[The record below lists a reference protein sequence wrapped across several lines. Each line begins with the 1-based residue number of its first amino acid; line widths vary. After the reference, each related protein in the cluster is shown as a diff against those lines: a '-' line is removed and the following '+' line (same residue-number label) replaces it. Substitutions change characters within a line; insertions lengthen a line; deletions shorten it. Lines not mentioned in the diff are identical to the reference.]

1 MAGFIYSSPFN
12 LQLQNDFFLIV
23 PLILAS
29 IQEHRDSKSPVM
41 LSVTPE
47 RFPFKPQ
54 LHIVICVYV
63 CVFLFFL
70 QTGNESLGK

>member
-12 LQLQNDFFLIV
+12 LQLQKDLGFFFIV
-23 PLILAS
+23 AS
-29 IQEHRDSKSPVM
+29 IQEHSDSKSHVM